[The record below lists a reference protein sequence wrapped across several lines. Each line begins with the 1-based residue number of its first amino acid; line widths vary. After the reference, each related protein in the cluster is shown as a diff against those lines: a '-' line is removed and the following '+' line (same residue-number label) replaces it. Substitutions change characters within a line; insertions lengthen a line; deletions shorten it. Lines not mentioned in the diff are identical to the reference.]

1 MGILCDPTH
10 PSLVHFPTERHSNWQ
25 WWDICKHAAV
35 MELDR
40 IDADLRPIICM
51 MDNFFKNRNLALL
64 FEARVGKGRLLVCSV
79 DFMKNS
85 DTRPVSRQLRY
96 SLLKYMDSRS
106 FDPKNE
112 LSEEQLQCLFHP

>member
-1 MGILCDPTH
+1 
-10 PSLVHFPTERHSNWQ
+10 
-25 WWDICKHAAV
+25 
-35 MELDR
+35 
-40 IDADLRPIICM
+40 M